1 MPGAIVTAAGW
12 KHLGEQMK
20 RDQAMLADYRAGLR
34 GRLAE
39 AMAVLRHPGNH
50 DAEVAETVLSAV
62 YDWLA
67 TDAARLMHRPISIA
81 GMVQGY
87 LQYEHLSR
95 PLSSIDWLYTKI
107 SPHSFA
113 KPLFYF
119 TQWLTYPQ
127 ACHWWINIIYQINL
141 YQTAKILGNVSRQRL
156 RPTNYFFCPNQ
167 LYLTQAAVHSSAQF
181 VEF

>member
-1 MPGAIVTAAGW
+1 VTAAGW
-12 KHLGEQMK
+12 KHLGEQMD
-20 RDQAMLADYRAGLR
+20 RDQAMLRDYEGHPQ

-39 AMAVLRHPGNH
+39 AVAVLRHPGNH

-62 YDWLA
+62 HDLA
-67 TDAARLMHRPISIA
+67 GHRRRPPAARFSIA

-107 SPHSFA
+107 SSHSFA

-141 YQTAKILGNVSRQRL
+141 YQTAKILSNVSRQRL

-181 VEF
+181 VEL